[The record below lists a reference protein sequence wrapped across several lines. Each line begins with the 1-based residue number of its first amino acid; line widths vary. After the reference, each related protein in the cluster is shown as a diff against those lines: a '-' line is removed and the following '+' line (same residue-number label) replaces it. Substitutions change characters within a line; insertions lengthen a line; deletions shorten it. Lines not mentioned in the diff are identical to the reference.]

1 MDDNITFGEYFKTL
15 IKNKGYTFIAFKDK
29 IGLSKTYLVDIQK
42 GNTHPT
48 PDMQIKM
55 ADILKLDDE
64 ERQIFFDKAAIGRRE
79 LPADVCK
86 YLLSNPKEVQIIR
99 EKIDEFCIEG
109 DCQNGKKEN

>member
-15 IKNKGYTFIAFKDK
+15 IKSKGYTFIAFKDK

-42 GNTHPT
+42 SNAYPT
-48 PDMQIKM
+48 PDMQIKI
-55 ADILKLDDE
+55 ANILKLDDE

-99 EKIDEFCIEG
+99 EKI
-109 DCQNGKKEN
+109 GKFYI